1 MRAKRGMVSLHTH
14 TLASGVTLAFQ
25 DRDRQRRVNTLH
37 TGLSLKQRVQPEA
50 FNRAISEE
58 QGEEEGGLA

>member
-1 MRAKRGMVSLHTH
+1 MVSLHTH

-25 DRDRQRRVNTLH
+25 DRDRQNTLH

-58 QGEEEGGLA
+58 EGEEEGGWA